1 MKAIVATILF
11 ICAAE
16 ATRNWVGLPETD
28 LNELD
33 NMLQGKY
40 YF

>member
-11 ICAAE
+11 ICAAG

>member
-11 ICAAE
+11 ICAAG
-16 ATRNWVGLPETD
+16 ATCNWVGLPETD

-33 NMLQGKY
+33 NLLQGKY
-40 YF
+40 CI